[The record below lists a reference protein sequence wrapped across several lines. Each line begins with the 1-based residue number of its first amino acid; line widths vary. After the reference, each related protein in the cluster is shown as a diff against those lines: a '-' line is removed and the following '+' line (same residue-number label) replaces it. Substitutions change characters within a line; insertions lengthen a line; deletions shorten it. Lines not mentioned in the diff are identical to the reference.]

1 MTTLTH
7 RSNNE
12 ITLLLPR
19 PYAEQCKIIAQA
31 RRFNVMCEG
40 RRAGKTIL
48 KADRLIKQALHGYP
62 VGWFAPTD
70 KVLDDAWLYFKEKLE
85 PVIKKKDEVDHYIE
99 LITGGKIEFWSMAA
113 PLVARSRKYKEI
125 AVDEAAYIANLE
137 HRWEHEIK
145 PTLIDYSGAAWFG
158 STPDGLNDFYKF
170 FKKAETDPEWMS
182 WQIPSWLN
190 PYLPEAERKDMQY
203 RAEVLQEPAARQE
216 YGAEFLDSSMSFV
229 PSRWVDAC
237 AVPGLPPMPDRQP
250 IMVGVDAA
258 SKSDTFAVVGVYR
271 DRTGPQPVFKPAFLE
286 IFPPPLLDFRE
297 PEALIRKLIKSYYII
312 AVVYDPYQLVDLCG
326 RLAYEQIALFDEFNQ
341 GQRRLLADRHFYGLI
356 RDRMFQYDLQAH
368 AALAQHIKNANA
380 KLVEDKM
387 RMVKRSDELKID
399 AAVATS
405 MACYAATEWNI

>member
-1 MTTLTH
+1 MPTLSQPT
-7 RSNNE
+7 E
-12 ITLLLPR
+12 ITLRLPR
-19 PYAEQCKIIAQA
+19 PHPAQCKVIAEA
-31 RRFNVMCEG
+31 RRFNVIVCG
-40 RRAGKTIL
+40 RRWGKTVVCI
-48 KADRLIKQALHGYP
+48 DREIQTALHGFP
-62 VGWFAPTD
+62 AGWFAPT
-70 KVLDDAWLYFKEKLE
+70 FKILEEAFRDFVKLLE
-85 PVIKKKDEVDHYIE
+85 PVIRRKSSNERIE
-99 LITGGKIEFWSMAA
+99 LITGGSIEFWSMDSGTI
-113 PLVARSRKYKEI
+113 VARSRKYKRI
-125 AVDEAAYIANLE
+125 VVDEASRVRDLKR
-137 HRWEHEIK
+137 RWEEEIRPTLTDLSGDAWFPSTPAGFDDYKDLFERQLIDSDWKSWQMPTWTNPYIK
-145 PTLIDYSGAAWFG
+145 PEEIE
-158 STPDGLNDFYKF
+158 
-170 FKKAETDPEWMS
+170 KARKD
-182 WQIPSWLN
+182 
-190 PYLPEAERKDMQY
+190 LPEPTYM
-203 RAEVLQEPAARQE
+203 QE
-216 YGAEFLDSSMSFV
+216 YGAEFIDALETFV

-271 DRTGPQPVFKPAFLE
+271 DRTDPQPVFKPAFLE

-356 RDRMFQYDLQAH
+356 RDRLFQYDLQAH